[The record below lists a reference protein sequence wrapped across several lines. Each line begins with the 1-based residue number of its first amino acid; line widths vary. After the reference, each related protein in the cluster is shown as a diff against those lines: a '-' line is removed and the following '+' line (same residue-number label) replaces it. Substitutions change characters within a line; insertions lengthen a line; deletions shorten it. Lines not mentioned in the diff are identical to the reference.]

1 MINLIKL
8 ALAGAQKVIQ
18 AAQGL
23 GTEPG
28 TLRSTDSSRVSNE
41 R

>member
-8 ALAGAQKVIQ
+8 ALAGAHKVIQ

-28 TLRSTDSSRVSNE
+28 TLRPADSTQATSE